1 MTDDKH
7 NKHVCRCDE
16 CIKYRVAKAL
26 EKIEVRARKAGKIP
40 MRVLCYK
47 MGVIKIEED

>member
-1 MTDDKH
+1 MTEGKH

-16 CIKYRVAKAL
+16 CIKYRIAKAH

-40 MRVLCYK
+40 MKKLCYT
-47 MGVIKIEED
+47 MGVIKIEAD